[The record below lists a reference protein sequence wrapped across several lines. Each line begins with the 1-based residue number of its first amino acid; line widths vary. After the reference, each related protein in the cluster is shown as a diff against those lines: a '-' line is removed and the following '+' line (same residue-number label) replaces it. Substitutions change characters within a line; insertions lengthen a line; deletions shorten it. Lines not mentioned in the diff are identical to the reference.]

1 MRHTSPSDPSPT
13 LSPRRPLAS
22 DARLSSSPSPVLP
35 DLRSS
40 DRTNPFHHDPPLRYS
55 KPPLL
60 ANPSKNPCE
69 LPTTRK
75 TSIPP
80 EPFPKLDEM
89 SHRIEPY
96 ATDARLA
103 RITQA
108 HPSPPPHIATL
119 PQSPS
124 LSSSSL
130 DRSSVSSPAPTRRG
144 STQSVLATSYNGD
157 VCYQSTESDRPRAF
171 YQPSPGLTESPYR
184 VQPRTEPRYVSAHDG
199 NPRATAYPPAVHVVP
214 SQISGGSHDL
224 TYHYPG
230 QHQFNAIYTDD
241 ATTKLNDRIRR
252 RCFNC
257 CTTDT
262 STWRRSS
269 LNPGK
274 VLCNKCGLFERTHNR
289 ARPEQFPHKRGPLA
303 TSSLK
308 VRTSPPQHGV
318 VPPVS
323 ALPPHQYNHP
333 SIAPLLSRNENTH
346 ASSRDVLPQ
355 IQSWLPPST
364 TPAAPISYR
373 SRSP

>member
-1 MRHTSPSDPSPT
+1 
-13 LSPRRPLAS
+13 
-22 DARLSSSPSPVLP
+22 
-35 DLRSS
+35 
-40 DRTNPFHHDPPLRYS
+40 
-55 KPPLL
+55 
-60 ANPSKNPCE
+60 
-69 LPTTRK
+69 
-75 TSIPP
+75 
-80 EPFPKLDEM
+80 M
-89 SHRIEPY
+89 SHRIESPY

-103 RITQA
+103 RIAHA
-108 HPSPPPHIATL
+108 HPSPPPPIATL

-144 STQSVLATSYNGD
+144 STQSVHLATSYNGD
-157 VCYQSTESDRPRAF
+157 VCYPGTESDRPRTF
-171 YQPSPGLTESPYR
+171 YQPSAGLTEPPYR

-199 NPRATAYPPAVHVVP
+199 NPRAAAYPPAVHVVP
-214 SQISGGSHDL
+214 SQISGGAHDL
-224 TYHYPG
+224 AYHYPG

-308 VRTSPPQHGV
+308 VRTSPPQHGA

-333 SIAPLLSRNENTH
+333 SIAPLLSRTENAH
-346 ASSRDVLPQ
+346 ATSRGDVLPQ
-355 IQSWLPPST
+355 IQSWLPPAT
-364 TPAAPISYR
+364 TPAGKLLLSTEILSPLSDPLILPQR
-373 SRSP
+373 PSRTVLAARDFRLHHLSFTLAFPLPSRPQSSIP

>member
-1 MRHTSPSDPSPT
+1 MYPKPALLAIPSNIASGISTRSFVPS
-13 LSPRRPLAS
+13 AS
-22 DARLSSSPSPVLP
+22 EL
-35 DLRSS
+35 
-40 DRTNPFHHDPPLRYS
+40 HDP
-55 KPPLL
+55 
-60 ANPSKNPCE
+60 E
-69 LPTTRK
+69 
-75 TSIPP
+75 
-80 EPFPKLDEM
+80 EM
-89 SHRIEPY
+89 SHRIDDSHY
-96 ATDARLA
+96 VSNGGRLPNVVHV
-103 RITQA
+103 Q
-108 HPSPPPHIATL
+108 PSPPPPIATL

-124 LSSSSL
+124 LSSSSV

-144 STQSVLATSYNGD
+144 SVQSINLTASYNGD
-157 VCYQSTESDRPRAF
+157 VCYPGPDPERQRTY
-171 YQPSPGLTESPYR
+171 YQQPASLTESPYR
-184 VQPRTEPRYVSAHDG
+184 TQSRMESRYPPTHEGTA
-199 NPRATAYPPAVHVVP
+199 RAAAYPPVAHVVP
-214 SQISGGSHDL
+214 SQASGGAHEIA
-224 TYHYPG
+224 YHYPG
-230 QHQFNAIYTDD
+230 QQQFNAIYTDD

-308 VRTSPPQHGV
+308 VRTSPPQHGA

-333 SIAPLLSRNENTH
+333 SIAPLISRTDTAH
-346 ASSRDVLPQ
+346 ASSRREGLPQ
-355 IQSWLPPST
+355 IQSWLPSST

>member
-1 MRHTSPSDPSPT
+1 MT
-13 LSPRRPLAS
+13 
-22 DARLSSSPSPVLP
+22 
-35 DLRSS
+35 
-40 DRTNPFHHDPPLRYS
+40 
-55 KPPLL
+55 
-60 ANPSKNPCE
+60 
-69 LPTTRK
+69 
-75 TSIPP
+75 
-80 EPFPKLDEM
+80 
-89 SHRIEPY
+89 HRIESPY
-96 ATDARLA
+96 ATDARLG
-103 RITQA
+103 RIA
-108 HPSPPPHIATL
+108 HPHPSPPPPIATL

-144 STQSVLATSYNGD
+144 STQSVHLATSYNGD
-157 VCYQSTESDRPRAF
+157 VCYPGTDTDRPRAF
-171 YQPSPGLTESPYR
+171 YQPPTGLTEPPYR

-214 SQISGGSHDL
+214 SQISGGAHDL
-224 TYHYPG
+224 AYHYPG

-308 VRTSPPQHGV
+308 VRTSPPQHGA

-333 SIAPLLSRNENTH
+333 SIAPLLSRSENAHTT
-346 ASSRDVLPQ
+346 SRGDVLPQ
-355 IQSWLPPST
+355 IQSWLPHST
-364 TPAAPISYR
+364 TPADPLTVPQRPSRTVLAARDFRMHHLSSTLASPQASRRR
-373 SRSP
+373 SVP